1 MEASDLERPM
11 KRLFPLLMVVAACGP
26 GVYTRAEVV
35 YAEPADHVYVV
46 PTDRVIVVTREVLVQ
61 RGYVVYRVENRGSN
75 RIVWARRGDDEVVRI
90 FVTPER
96 ERVLVRS
103 IREVHDRGKHRGWVR
118 VLRSGAVGGWLPERP
133 RRGGS
138 AFA

>member
-1 MEASDLERPM
+1 MEAPDLERRM

-46 PTDRVIVVTREVLVQ
+46 PADRVIVVTREVLVQ
-61 RGYVVYRVENRGSN
+61 RGYVVYRVENSGPN
-75 RIVWARRGDDEVVRI
+75 RIVWARRGDDEVGRI

-96 ERVLVRS
+96 ERVVVRS
-103 IREVHDRGKHRGWVR
+103 IREVPQRGKHRGWGPR
-118 VLRSGAVGGWLPERP
+118 DRGDELLADIDLRLRTH
-133 RRGGS
+133 
-138 AFA
+138 

>member
-11 KRLFPLLMVVAACGP
+11 KRLFPLLMVVACGP

-35 YAEPADHVYVV
+35 YAEPADHMYVV
-46 PTDRVIVVTREVLVQ
+46 PADRVIVVTREVLVQ
-61 RGYVVYRVENRGSN
+61 RGYVVYRVENSGPN
-75 RIVWARRGDDEVVRI
+75 RIVWARRGNDEVVRI

-118 VLRSGAVGGWLPERP
+118 RDRAEDVVADIDVRLRAH
-133 RRGGS
+133 
-138 AFA
+138 